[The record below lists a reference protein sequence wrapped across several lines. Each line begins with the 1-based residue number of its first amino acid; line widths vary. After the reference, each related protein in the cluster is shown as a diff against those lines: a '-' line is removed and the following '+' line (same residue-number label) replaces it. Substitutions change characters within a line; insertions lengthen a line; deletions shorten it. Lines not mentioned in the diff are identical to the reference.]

1 MGGCDFIHSNDPR
14 HFSEG
19 KMSTSRR
26 DFIKDA
32 MALSS
37 ASLVASQSISG
48 TANAQSSDYRRI
60 AIEEIY
66 CPPEIIPELRRAIV
80 ANPDLEPGFSSL
92 ILEETPFSQI
102 LVRRMQDVGEERLAA
117 MDAGGIDMALLS
129 NWAPGV
135 QIFGAEQAVEL
146 AAVWND
152 RMAEVV
158 AARPDR
164 YAALATVAPQ
174 NPEVAA
180 QEIERAMSTLNLN
193 GVLIN
198 SHTHNEY
205 LDDRKYWP
213 IFEAC
218 VANNAPIYLHPRV
231 PSAQMFEPFSNYDM
245 HSAKWGF
252 QTEVATH
259 VLKLIYSG
267 IFDEYPDLQLVLGH
281 MGEGLPFWL
290 HRLDAVTQL
299 AYGNNLQHLPSYY
312 LKENTVISTSG
323 MGWDP
328 LLVFAHSVLGVENIM
343 FATDYPFGNYAS
355 DTEWMDAV
363 PLPEADKHLIYSGNA
378 ERIFNM

>member
-1 MGGCDFIHSNDPR
+1 
-14 HFSEG
+14 
-19 KMSTSRR
+19 MSTTRR

-32 MALSS
+32 VALSS
-37 ASLVASQSISG
+37 ASIVASQSITG
-48 TANAQSSDYRRI
+48 TANAQSGDYRRI

-66 CPPEIIPELRRAIV
+66 CPPEIITALKRAIGE
-80 ANPDLEPGFSSL
+80 NPDLEPGFTDL
-92 ILEETPFSQI
+92 ISEQTPFSVT

-135 QIFGAEQAVEL
+135 QIFSAEEGTEL
-146 AAVWND
+146 AALWND

-174 NPEVAA
+174 DPEAAA
-180 QEIERAMSTLNLN
+180 QEVERAMTTRGMK

-205 LDDRKYWP
+205 LDDRKFWP
-213 IFEAC
+213 VFEAC
-218 VANNAPIYLHPRV
+218 EAHNAPIYLHPRV
-231 PSAQMFEPFSNYDM
+231 PSAQMFEPFSDYNM

-259 VLKLIYSG
+259 VLRLISAG
-267 IFDEYPDLQLVLGH
+267 LFDEFPDLQLVLGH

-290 HRLDAVTQL
+290 HRLDSVSQL
-299 AYGNNLQHLPSYY
+299 AYTSNLDRLPSEY
-312 LKENTVISTSG
+312 LRQNTVISTSG
-323 MGWDP
+323 MSWDP
-328 LLVFAHSVLGVENIM
+328 LLVFAHSVLGAENIM
-343 FATDYPFGNYAS
+343 FATDYPFGNYAA
-355 DTEWMDAV
+355 DTEWMDTV
-363 PLPEADKHLIYSGNA
+363 PLPEADKRLIYSGNA
-378 ERIFNM
+378 ERVFNL